1 MRFIDVDLDGLIV
14 RAQLNEAGAPKTAEA
29 LWNAL
34 PFEGTAVHAQLSGD
48 MFRMLDHAPLPD
60 TLEVESRQTYQH
72 PGSLIY
78 LPTIKEIAFCYGVAR
93 FKGHTGP
100 VYLTPA
106 AEIEGDLTAFGRKAR
121 TLMRAGGKPIR
132 FRRSSDQTTPF
143 RYPAR
148 NGRKISIEF
157 GGASVT
163 ATLLEDM
170 APKTTAA
177 LLRRLPIEGVAT
189 NDNWGG
195 SVTRIW
201 PSAHGTKLDLG
212 LREGENERR
221 LLWPGY
227 AYYDIA
233 DASLALVYG
242 DGYMGDETG
251 GRRVTPVA
259 VLDAGLEAFRAVAS
273 SQLTEGEK
281 PIRIRPA

>member
-1 MRFIDVDLDGLIV
+1 MRFMDLDLDGLVV
-14 RAQLNEAGAPKTAEA
+14 RAQLNEAGAPKTTEA

-48 MFRMLDHAPLPD
+48 MFRMLDHAPLPE

-72 PGSLIY
+72 PGSLVY

-100 VYLTPA
+100 VYLTTA
-106 AEIEGDLTAFGRKAR
+106 AEIEGDLTAFGQKAR
-121 TLMRAGGKPIR
+121 TLMRVGGKPIR

-143 RYPAR
+143 RYATR
-148 NGRKISIEF
+148 SGRKISIDF

-163 ATLLEDM
+163 ATLLEDL

-177 LLRRLPIEGVAT
+177 LLRKLPLDGVAT

-201 PSAHGTKLDLG
+201 PSTHGTKLDLG
-212 LREGENERR
+212 LREGESERR

-227 AYYDIA
+227 AYYDFT
-233 DASLALVYG
+233 DASLAFVYG
-242 DGYMGDETG
+242 DGYIGNETG
-251 GRRVTPVA
+251 GRPVTPVA

-273 SQLTEGEK
+273 SQLTQGEK

>member
-1 MRFIDVDLDGLIV
+1 MRFMDIELDGVTV
-14 RAQLNEAGAPKTAEA
+14 RAQLNDTGAPKTAEA

-72 PGSLIY
+72 PGSVIY
-78 LPTIKEIAFCYGVAR
+78 HPTIKEIAFCYGLAR

-100 VYLTPA
+100 PYLTPM
-106 AEIEGDLTAFGRKAR
+106 AEIEGDITAFAEKAR
-121 TLMRAGGKPIR
+121 TLMRVGGKAIR
-132 FRRSSDQTTPF
+132 FRRSGDQTTPF

-148 NGRKISIEF
+148 TGRKISIEF
-157 GGASVT
+157 GGASLS
-163 ATLLEDM
+163 ATLLEDL

-177 LLRRLPIEGVAT
+177 LLRKLPLEGVAT

-201 PSAHGTKLDLG
+201 PSAYGTKLDLG

-227 AYYDIA
+227 AYYDTT
-233 DASLALVYG
+233 DASLAIVYG
-242 DGYMGDETG
+242 DGYIGDELG
-251 GRRVTPVA
+251 GRPVTPVA
-259 VLDAGLEAFRAVAS
+259 ALDAGLEAFRSVAA
-273 SQLTEGEK
+273 SQLTQGEK